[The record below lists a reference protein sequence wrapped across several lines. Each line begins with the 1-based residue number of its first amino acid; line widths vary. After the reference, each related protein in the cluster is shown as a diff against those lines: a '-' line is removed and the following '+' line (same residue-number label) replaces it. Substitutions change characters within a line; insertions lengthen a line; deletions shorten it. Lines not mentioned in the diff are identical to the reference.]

1 MLRQAAQRDHPSLEG
16 YVESLPRGM
25 ARRPNRRSITRMATA
40 VVSAKQ
46 VAAETAIA
54 EVCAQGHPALD
65 LFAHVAKR
73 VRRVVPYDAACWKPT
88 DPETLLFTG
97 FAIEDPEPGRLAAVR
112 WRFID
117 NELLEP
123 DVAKFRDLAG
133 QPRPV
138 TTLHRATHGEPER
151 SRRYREIHRTL
162 GFGAELRAVFRNGSA
177 CWGSVALVRDEGA
190 PDFNRNEIAFIAR
203 VSDHIAAGLRVAML
217 LRAAAEV
224 TDPSAP
230 GMLVL
235 RDDLSIESLTPQAEA
250 WLERLPRDRGTALP
264 LPAVVCAVAR
274 HARAATGT
282 GGSRGPARATVPVKD
297 GRWLTVHAAPLS
309 DRGGTGRIAIV
320 LAPADALELTPLRL
334 ELHGLSKRE
343 QDVVR
348 LLARGLSTD
357 EIAQRLW
364 ISRHTVK
371 DHAKAVYAKLEVANR
386 HELTAKLFFDD
397 HLPSFDATS
406 VREFSPAPTTS

>member
-1 MLRQAAQRDHPSLEG
+1 
-16 YVESLPRGM
+16 M
-25 ARRPNRRSITRMATA
+25 ARGANGRSITRMAAA
-40 VVSAKQ
+40 VLSAKRL
-46 VAAETAIA
+46 AAEAAIA
-54 EVCAQGHPALD
+54 QVCAQGHPALG
-65 LFAHVAKR
+65 LFEHVAKR
-73 VRRVVPYDAACWKPT
+73 VRAVVPYDAACWKPT

-123 DVAKFRDLAG
+123 DVAKFRDLAR

-138 TTLHRATHGEPER
+138 TTLHEAAHGELER

-162 GFGAELRAVFRNGSA
+162 GFGAELRAVFRSGSA

-190 PDFNRNEIAFIAR
+190 PNFNRDEIAFIAH
-203 VSDHIAAGLRVAML
+203 VSDHIAAGLRMAML
-217 LRAAAEV
+217 LKAAAED
-224 TDPSAP
+224 TDATAP

-274 HARAATGT
+274 HARTAMGNGGNRGT
-282 GGSRGPARATVPVKD
+282 ARATAPLMD
-297 GRWLTVHAAPLS
+297 GRWLAVHAALLS
-309 DRGGTGRIAIV
+309 DHAGTTRIAIV
-320 LAPADALELTPLRL
+320 LAPAGPLELTPLRL

-343 QDVVR
+343 QDVAR

-371 DHAKAVYAKLEVANR
+371 DHSKAVYAKLGVANG
-386 HELTAKLFFDD
+386 HELTGKLFFDH
-397 HLPSFDATS
+397 HLPGFDAAS
-406 VREFSPAPTTS
+406 VRELSSAPTTS